1 MSVTAIAANQ
11 LDNLAAEVAPPLRDK
26 LRAIAATLRT
36 VPNPDP
42 LIHQMHAALDSCYEG
57 DYTTSI
63 VIHPSLNANA
73 VREAC
78 AAAHAWFTS

>member
-36 VPNPDP
+36 IDP
-42 LIHQMHAALDSCYEG
+42 LIHQMHAALEQS
-57 DYTTSI
+57 DY
-63 VIHPSLNANA
+63 NADA

-78 AAAHAWFTS
+78 AAADRWFTS